1 MQLSMTG
8 EYALRAMLY
17 ICSKPFGSAFQ
28 ISEIAEKNDI
38 PENFLRKIIPQLKK
52 SGILNSQR
60 GNGGGISLMKKA
72 ELITPLDIIEAVEGP
87 IALNKC
93 LIHSKYCSRDNY
105 CSFHLLWSDA
115 QQLLKGKL
123 AGSNLQELAD
133 ENSKNLMNVNINLI

>member
-8 EYALRAMLY
+8 EYALRAMLF

-38 PENFLRKIIPQLKK
+38 PDNFLRKIIPLLKK
-52 SGILNSQR
+52 ASILNSQR

-72 ELITPLDIIEAVEGP
+72 DLITPLEIIEAVEGP

-93 LIHSKYCSRDNY
+93 LIHSKFCSRDNY
-105 CSFHLLWSDA
+105 CSFHVLWSDVQ
-115 QQLLKGKL
+115 QQLKEML
-123 AGSNLQELAD
+123 AGRNLQELAVK
-133 ENSKNLMNVNINLI
+133 NSENLMNVKIILN